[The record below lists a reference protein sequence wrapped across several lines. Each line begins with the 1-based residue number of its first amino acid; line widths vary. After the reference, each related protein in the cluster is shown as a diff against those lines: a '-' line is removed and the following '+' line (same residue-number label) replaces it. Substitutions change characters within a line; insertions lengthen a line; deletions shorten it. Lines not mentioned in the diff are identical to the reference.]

1 MTAQEKSYF
10 TRKERIE
17 ILKDSLKEDIMCYN
31 KLVIRLRKCSIPDL
45 KLIQQTIIKLN
56 FLESRAVKILG
67 IS

>member
-17 ILKDSLKEDIMCYN
+17 ILKDSLREDIMCYN

-56 FLESRAVKILG
+56 VLESRAVKILG

>member
-56 FLESRAVKILG
+56 VLESRAVKILG